1 MAGECRSPCSMH
13 RARAQSSGCSPWT
26 WGSMLGLC
34 AEGRASLPPTPT
46 ASEQPSLSHQPRH
59 AFSGAPN
66 AQRSQLEVDPR
77 RTIGLTAICVDAGYL
92 LREHGVCPSP
102 SGRQSTSPTIEATL
116 GDLQR
121 PAHRAHPVVC
131 LLRLDKCVDHLRGW
145 FSSLT
150 KNHAVGSTGQ
160 CNTVGFGCCK
170 DRRCTSGE

>member
-1 MAGECRSPCSMH
+1 
-13 RARAQSSGCSPWT
+13 
-26 WGSMLGLC
+26 MLGLC

-121 PAHRAHPVVC
+121 PLFFTHTVAS
-131 LLRLDKCVDHLRGW
+131 LLYPL
-145 FSSLT
+145 SL
-150 KNHAVGSTGQ
+150 HDALVEHE
-160 CNTVGFGCCK
+160 VI
-170 DRRCTSGE
+170 RWLAELP